1 MPRVLAIDIGG
12 THVKIR
18 VKADPDKREF
28 DSGRTLTPK
37 DMVDG
42 VKAAAK
48 DWSFDCVSIGIP
60 APIVKGVPVKEPS
73 NLGGGWTGFDYGSA
87 FGVPTKIINDA
98 AMQAVGSHVQGRML
112 FLGLGTGLGSC
123 MIADRAILPL
133 ELAHM
138 PYRKGRTFEDYVGLR
153 GLKRM
158 GKRRWRK
165 HVDAVVGILR
175 GALLPDDVV
184 IGGGNV
190 KQLKALPEGCRAGD
204 NANAFIG
211 GFRLWEPEWA
221 SSVELYHSR

>member
-1 MPRVLAIDIGG
+1 M
-12 THVKIR
+12 
-18 VKADPDKREF
+18 
-28 DSGRTLTPK
+28 
-37 DMVDG
+37 
-42 VKAAAK
+42 
-48 DWSFDCVSIGIP
+48 
-60 APIVKGVPVKEPS
+60 
-73 NLGGGWTGFDYGSA
+73 
-87 FGVPTKIINDA
+87 PTKIINDA

-112 FLGLGTGLGSC
+112 FLCLGTGLGSC